1 VETAMLIVVALEDGP
16 ATNDAE
22 APDADKAEGFSEP
35 YPPALA
41 AAASTVL
48 SPDES
53 ASCAWRAVAS
63 STPGALVTEVVDEP
77 LDLNMVLS
85 RITVRMAVA
94 PKLSAVTT
102 IEYPRS
108 LPP

>member
-1 VETAMLIVVALEDGP
+1 VETATLIVVALDEGP
-16 ATNDAE
+16 ATNDAD
-22 APDADKAEGFSEP
+22 APDADNADGLSEP
-35 YPPALA
+35 YPPAL

-53 ASCAWRAVAS
+53 ASCAWMAVAS
-63 STPGALVTEVVDEP
+63 STPGSLVTEVVDEP

-85 RITVRMAVA
+85 RITVKIAVA

-102 IEYPRS
+102 IENPRS
-108 LPP
+108 LLR

>member
-1 VETAMLIVVALEDGP
+1 MLIVVALDDGP
-16 ATNDAE
+16 VTKDAE
-22 APDADKAEGFSEP
+22 APDADNEEGFSDP
-35 YPPALA
+35 YPPAL

-85 RITVRMAVA
+85 RITVRIAVA
-94 PKLSAVTT
+94 PRLSAVTT
-102 IEYPRS
+102 IDNPRS
-108 LPP
+108 SPR